1 MTNMKSFATIPGSLP
16 TAQMTRI
23 LTVLVALILTGAT
36 SLAQSNNVTQFEH
49 LKQPQISTKKNQ
61 KMVVVEAKGDP
72 NVIGGQAFGLV
83 FQLYYRLP
91 ETPKGPLQAFPR
103 ARWPES
109 LQAPKTEWT
118 GLYALPVPE
127 TVAALPP
134 HGTPEGLKASL
145 ATWEYGEVAEILHLG
160 PYSREEPALK
170 RLGEFIREQGYVI
183 VGGHEEEYIIGPTPG
198 GKGDP
203 EKYVTIIRY
212 RVRKPDQK

>member
-1 MTNMKSFATIPGSLP
+1 MTTIKSITITPDWLP
-16 TAQMTRI
+16 TTQTTRI
-23 LTVLVALILTGAT
+23 LIVLVAVALSGLA
-36 SLAQSNNVTQFEH
+36 SLAQSNNVAQFER
-49 LKQPQISTKKNQ
+49 LKQPGISTKKNQ

-83 FQLYYRLP
+83 FQLYYRLQ
-91 ETPKGPLQAFPR
+91 ETPKGPLQDFPR

-127 TVAALPP
+127 TVTQLPP
-134 HGTPEGLKASL
+134 HETQEGLKASL

-160 PYSREEPALK
+160 PYNREEPTMQ
-170 RLGEFIREQGYVI
+170 RLREFTREQGYVI
-183 VGGHEEEYIIGPTPG
+183 LGGHEEEYIVGPTQS

-212 RVRKPDQK
+212 RVRKADKK